1 MTNNQYITALK
12 KALSGLD
19 SDSRNDIIQEI
30 QSHAAESGTPLIE
43 RFGSPEDLANQY
55 LDGEI
60 IAKPVGKKILGIGK
74 KLFAWI
80 GIVVVGLIAAIALF
94 LWVMSGDDFNYA
106 DENAA
111 ELKSNDAAWV
121 TKEWDAP
128 LTIKLNQGSAVFY
141 WHDAKTVRWN
151 CQADEQ
157 PTLGDDAVMSI
168 RHSKCLVYLP
178 KTAITLNADQ
188 SQMVLVRP
196 QVSVNITMEQASLKV
211 AENGEKYRYVTDTSR
226 SRFDDL
232 QSYDDAEHTI
242 TIKAHESMIVKYEGK

>member
-1 MTNNQYITALK
+1 MTNNQYIAALK

-19 SDSRNDIIQEI
+19 SDSRNDIVQEI

-60 IAKPVGKKILGIGK
+60 IAKPVAKKILGIGK
-74 KLFAWI
+74 KLFTWI

-94 LWVMSGDDFNYA
+94 IWIISGDDFNYA

-111 ELKSNDAAWV
+111 ELKSTDAAWV
-121 TKEWDAP
+121 SKDWAAP
-128 LTIKLNQGSAVFY
+128 LTIKLNQASAVFY

-157 PTLGDDAVMSI
+157 PTLGDDSVLNL

-178 KTAITLNADQ
+178 KTAVSINADQ

-196 QVSVNITMEQASLKV
+196 QVSVDINMVQASLRV
-211 AENGEKYRYVTDTSR
+211 AENGVKYRYVTDADR
-226 SRFDDL
+226 SRFDGL
-232 QSYDDAEHTI
+232 QSHDDAELTLS
-242 TIKAHESMIVKYEGK
+242 IKAHESMIIEYEER